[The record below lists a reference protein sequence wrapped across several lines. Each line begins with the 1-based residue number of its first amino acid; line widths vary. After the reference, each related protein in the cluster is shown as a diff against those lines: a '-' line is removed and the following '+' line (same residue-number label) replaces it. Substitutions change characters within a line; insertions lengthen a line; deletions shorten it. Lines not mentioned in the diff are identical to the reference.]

1 MASQAEIEALRRY
14 GFPDAHPDGG
24 TCRGCAYCSQSRSDA
39 VPKDEWGVCT
49 GYDEPMVVA
58 LDEEHSWD
66 ECWTGAA

>member
-39 VPKDEWGVCT
+39 VP
-49 GYDEPMVVA
+49 
-58 LDEEHSWD
+58 
-66 ECWTGAA
+66 